1 MPRNLWIALVT
12 AAAAA
17 AIAAYVFIGDD
28 GEAVTWR
35 TGTVERASL
44 VSAIST
50 SGTLQAVVTVTVGSQ
65 VSGQILELAADYN
78 TPISKGQVI
87 ARIDPQ
93 TFESRV
99 IQAEAELA
107 VANANVTMQQA
118 ALARTQADLATA
130 QANLASSRSRDA
142 DASRELVR
150 KEDLLQRGVV
160 ANREVERARTEAE
173 TAGAQVNA
181 LEAAVR
187 AAEAQGGVARAQIET
202 ARAQVQMREA
212 ALQQALIDLDRT
224 YIRAP
229 VDGIVIDRMVSVG
242 QTVAASLQS
251 PVLFTIAQDL
261 RRMQVETNV
270 DEADVGQV
278 REGLPVKFTVDAYPD
293 RTFNGSIEQLRR
305 APTIA
310 QNVVTYTVIVS
321 ADNADLR
328 LFPGMTAN
336 VEIEVDR
343 RDGILT
349 IPNAAL
355 RFRPEGAGGA
365 PQRASAPSGAG
376 AASAGV
382 GGAGRSGAGGPGAGG
397 RGSLEALRTQ
407 LDLSADQAAA
417 LEEVAAQSRATIGRL
432 RSQGAAREELQTEFQ
447 LARERFTARL
457 QEILTAEQRTKF
469 AALRQEGARQPEV
482 QTGQVWV
489 AGEDGSAE
497 PRPIR
502 YDLTDGTRTE
512 LIESDL
518 VEGDTVIV
526 GQNRPRESS
535 RGMFGF

>member
-50 SGTLQAVVTVTVGSQ
+50 SGTLQAVVTVEVGSQ

-78 TPISKGQVI
+78 TPVSEGQVI

-150 KEDLLQRGVV
+150 KENLLQRGVV

-173 TAGAQVNA
+173 TASAQVNA

-261 RRMQVETNV
+261 RLMQVETAV

-278 REGLPVKFTVDAYPD
+278 REGLPVQFTVDAYPD
-293 RTFNGSIEQLRR
+293 QTFNGRIEQLRR
-305 APTIA
+305 APTVA

-343 RDGILT
+343 RDDILT
-349 IPNAAL
+349 IPNAAP
-355 RFRPEGAGGA
+355 RFRPEGAGNA
-365 PQRASAPSGAG
+365 PQRASPAGGAG
-376 AASAGV
+376 AVAT
-382 GGAGRSGAGGPGAGG
+382 GAGGAGGPGAGG
-397 RGSLEALRTQ
+397 RENFEALRAQ

-417 LEEVAAQSRATIGRL
+417 LEEVEAESRAAIGRL
-432 RSQGAAREELQTEFQ
+432 RSQGAAREEFQTEFQ

-457 QEILTAEQRTKF
+457 QEILTPEQRTKF
-469 AALRQEGARQPEV
+469 AALRQERAQQPEV

-497 PRPIR
+497 PQPIR
-502 YDLTDGTRTE
+502 YGLTDGTRTE

-526 GQNRPRESS
+526 GQNRPRESA
-535 RGMFGF
+535 RGMFGFRF